1 MALAVTVRETI
12 GPLPGGK
19 FIKTGTLAFD
29 SSYPTG
35 GEALPTI
42 SGVER
47 VLSLVATGSGYT
59 YELDEA
65 NQKVKVYRI
74 GALDG
79 NAASAAALSEV
90 SSTADL
96 SGITAAPFVAICR

>member
-19 FIKTGTLAFD
+19 FIKIGTLAFD

-47 VLSLVATGSGYT
+47 VLSLNAQGSGYT
-59 YELDEA
+59 FELDEA
-65 NQKVKVYRI
+65 NQKVKVYRVPS
-74 GALDG
+74 LDG
-79 NAASAAALSEV
+79 NAANAQALAQV
-90 SSTADL
+90 SDTADL
-96 SGITAAPFVAICR
+96 SGITAAPFIAICR